1 MKKMLSCVLAGL
13 LALQGTHH
21 IVLAANS
28 GHIQVGSASVKAG
41 ETFELPVILEKNP
54 GVVALS
60 LNLNYDAD
68 DLELIGVED
77 GKLLGTSTF
86 FSGNIL
92 TKIPYTMNW
101 DDISTD
107 NNTGTGTL
115 ATLSFRAKE
124 DASGETEISVSVN
137 QKSTFNFDFEEVLFT
152 TENGTIQ
159 IDDSEPITTTT
170 GQAVTTS
177 ITETTPAMP
186 EEAAILVDT
195 VTASKGSNIVV
206 PIRIQNNPGL
216 AALSLNI
223 SYDNT
228 MLKLLGAEDGKLLGT
243 STFLASENM
252 TRIPYILNWD
262 TDSAE
267 DNSEDGI
274 VANLEFEVLA
284 ETGDAKIT
292 IAVNR
297 KSTFNVNL
305 EEVAISVVNGAVKI
319 EIPQTTTVT
328 TSTTAKPTTTV
339 TTSTTAKP
347 TTTVT
352 TSTTAKPT
360 TTVTTSTTAK
370 PTTTVTTSTT
380 AKPTT
385 TVTTSTTAKP
395 TTTVTTSTTAKT
407 TTTVTTSTTAKPTT
421 TTAKATTNA
430 APVTTT
436 SATETTPIITTS
448 AATAPLRGDVTGDGE
463 VSVDDAQLTLKAYT
477 ERIAGNDM
485 KLTAEQI
492 KAADVNGDGEV
503 SVDDAQNIL
512 IYYVNNTVAGKI
524 LTWDELLGKKTQTAP
539 RPKNIWARLLKLSA

>member
-21 IVLAANS
+21 IVLAADS

-41 ETFELPVILEKNP
+41 ETFDLPVILEKNP
-54 GVVALS
+54 GVIALS

-101 DDISTD
+101 DDLSTD
-107 NNTGTGTL
+107 NNTGTGIL

-152 TENGTIQ
+152 TETGTIQ
-159 IDDSEPITTTT
+159 IDDSELVTTTT

-177 ITETTPAMP
+177 ITETTPVMP
-186 EEAAILVDT
+186 EGAAILADT
-195 VTASKGSNIVV
+195 VTASKGSSIVV

-243 STFLASENM
+243 STFLASESL

-262 TDSAE
+262 TDSVE
-267 DNSEDGI
+267 NNSENGI

-284 ETGDAKIT
+284 ETGDAEIT

-297 KSTFNVNL
+297 
-305 EEVAISVVNGAVKI
+305 
-319 EIPQTTTVT
+319 
-328 TSTTAKPTTTV
+328 
-339 TTSTTAKP
+339 
-347 TTTVT
+347 
-352 TSTTAKPT
+352 
-360 TTVTTSTTAK
+360 
-370 PTTTVTTSTT
+370 
-380 AKPTT
+380 
-385 TVTTSTTAKP
+385 
-395 TTTVTTSTTAKT
+395 
-407 TTTVTTSTTAKPTT
+407 
-421 TTAKATTNA
+421 
-430 APVTTT
+430 
-436 SATETTPIITTS
+436 
-448 AATAPLRGDVTGDGE
+448 
-463 VSVDDAQLTLKAYT
+463 
-477 ERIAGNDM
+477 
-485 KLTAEQI
+485 
-492 KAADVNGDGEV
+492 
-503 SVDDAQNIL
+503 
-512 IYYVNNTVAGKI
+512 
-524 LTWDELLGKKTQTAP
+524 
-539 RPKNIWARLLKLSA
+539 